1 MRTMTSS
8 ASVPPASSPVPEGF
22 RLSPFRSLRYAAAD
36 RSDLSRLL
44 SPPYDVVDE
53 DERRAL
59 EAADPHNVV
68 RLILPRDASGSP
80 HGAYRAAAALLR
92 QWRADGVLE
101 VDETPAL
108 YVYEMAESI
117 AGQTARTRGLVG
129 TVGLTPP
136 EAGIV
141 LPHENTMAGPVAD
154 RLALTEA
161 TEANLEPI
169 YLVYSGGGAASQV
182 VASCDDRPP
191 LVSVT
196 VDGVAHRLWALT
208 DPETLRAVAGD
219 LLSRRAVIADGHHR
233 YATYLRHQADRHA
246 AGAGAGPWDRGLA
259 LLVDASTYGPQVHAI
274 HRVVPGLVLADA
286 AALAAAGFSVRD
298 VPAGSALESLA
309 AADKGASF
317 LLTDGSRW
325 VLLADPDPALVDAV
339 LPAERSAAW
348 KSLDVTI
355 AHRVLI
361 DRLWELE
368 DHEDVVG
375 FEHSVADAVEAARRS
390 GGTALLLNPTPVEA
404 VAAVAEAGERMPRK
418 STLFTPKPRTGLL
431 MRAYADEPDWSGD
444 TP

>member
-8 ASVPPASSPVPEGF
+8 ASVPPASSPVPEGL
-22 RLSPFRSLRYAAAD
+22 RLSPFRALRYAGVD
-36 RSDLSRLL
+36 GPGLSRLL
-44 SPPYDVVDE
+44 SPPYDVIDE
-53 DERRAL
+53 DERREL
-59 EAADPHNVV
+59 ESADPHNVV
-68 RLILPRDASGSP
+68 RLILPRDAAGSP
-80 HGAYRAAAALLR
+80 HGAYRAAADLLG
-92 QWRADGVLE
+92 QWRSEGVL
-101 VDETPAL
+101 VADDTPAL
-108 YVYEMAESI
+108 YVYELAE
-117 AGQTARTRGLVG
+117 GDARTRGLVG
-129 TVGLTPP
+129 AVGLTPP

-169 YLVYSGGGAASQV
+169 YLVYSGGGAASQA

-191 LVSVT
+191 LVSVL
-196 VDGVAHRLWALT
+196 VDGVTHRIWTLT

-219 LLSRRAVIADGHHR
+219 LLARRAVIADGHHR

-274 HRVVPGLVLADA
+274 HRVVPGLSLADA
-286 AALAAAGFSVRD
+286 VSRAAGGFSTRD
-298 VPAGSALESLA
+298 VPAADALDTLGAVDTGA
-309 AADKGASF
+309 AF
-317 LLTDGSRW
+317 LLTDGERW
-325 VLLADPDPALVDAV
+325 VLLTDPDPALVAAT

-348 KSLDVTI
+348 RSLDVTV

-361 DRLWELE
+361 DRLWALE

-375 FEHSVADAVEAARRS
+375 FEHSVADAVAAARRT
-390 GGTALLLNPTPVEA
+390 GGTALLLNPTPVQG

-431 MRAYADEPDWSGD
+431 MRAYADEPDWSTG
-444 TP
+444 